1 MKARTV
7 RACNRETFSM
17 TINDSGAE
25 PHNSSQFGYQLAVAD
40 LAFQNFPIG
49 DPVPVG
55 SQILLGA
62 GLRPAESFS
71 LVALLPSGD
80 FEDVGL
86 NQTYDLRGKGVEKFI
101 AFQSDRLF
109 RLNANGS
116 ELLWGLSSIAATI
129 LRVLTGAKPDQA
141 LYLDVPGGQDKLIPD
156 DGVLDL
162 TAPGV
167 ERIVL
172 GPKPVPGFE
181 IVVLF
186 NGQPRPQQVTEK
198 ELMQL
203 VFDRARAAFG
213 NPPGDLV
220 LVNEAGTIL
229 DLAQTVKAA
238 GVQPHAKLLLRDRIV
253 RGG

>member
-1 MKARTV
+1 
-7 RACNRETFSM
+7 M

-25 PHNSSQFGYQLAVAD
+25 PHNPSQFGYQLAVAD

-116 ELLWGLSSIAATI
+116 ELLWGLSSIAGTI

-141 LYLDVPGGQDKLIPD
+141 LYLEVPGGQDKLIPD

-167 ERIVL
+167 ERVVL

-181 IVVLF
+181 IAVIY
-186 NGQPRPQQVTEK
+186 NGQVKPQRVK
-198 ELMQL
+198 DDELMQI
-203 VFDRARAAFG
+203 VFDRARASFG
-213 NPPGDLV
+213 NPLGNLM
-220 LVNEAGTIL
+220 LVNEAGTEIN
-229 DLAQTVKAA
+229 LAQTVQQA
-238 GVQPHAKLLLRDRIV
+238 GVKPGARLLLRERVV

>member
-1 MKARTV
+1 
-7 RACNRETFSM
+7 M

-25 PHNSSQFGYQLAVAD
+25 PHNPAPFGYQLAVAD
-40 LAFQNFPIG
+40 LAFQNFPIT

-116 ELLWGLSSIAATI
+116 ELLWGLSSIAGTI

-167 ERIVL
+167 EHVVL
-172 GPKPVPGFE
+172 GPKPIPGFE
-181 IVVLF
+181 IAVIY
-186 NGQPRPQQVTEK
+186 NGQVKPQRVKDE
-198 ELMQL
+198 ESMQT

-213 NPPGDLV
+213 NPPGNLM
-220 LVNEAGTIL
+220 LVNEAGTEINL
-229 DLAQTVKAA
+229 GQTVQQA
-238 GVQPHAKLLLRDRIV
+238 GVKPGARLLLRERVV